1 MTRCA
6 FDVKCIATYC
16 LEIFEMESTVSIC
29 TVCECHIK
37 WDNLS
42 LFQFVGHNTWISTMR
57 KHIENMSPA
66 SWCIV
71 TYPYMI
77 LPWGISI
84 GKYCIFGA
92 VCEFHMVMSIPPGG
106 IDWDALQ
113 ARCIY
118 LDQYTV
124 YLLTYIA
131 PYTEQWA
138 EQYDIAL

>member
-1 MTRCA
+1 MCPG
-6 FDVKCIATYC
+6 FVYVKYIAKYC
-16 LEIFEMESTVSIC
+16 LDIFEIESTVSIC

-37 WDNLS
+37 SLILS
-42 LFQFVGHNTWISTMR
+42 LFQFVGHNTWFSTMMKR
-57 KHIENMSPA
+57 IENMSPA

-84 GKYCIFGA
+84 GKYCTFCA

-118 LDQYTV
+118 IWTSTLFTFW
-124 YLLTYIA
+124 TI
-131 PYTEQWA
+131 
-138 EQYDIAL
+138 